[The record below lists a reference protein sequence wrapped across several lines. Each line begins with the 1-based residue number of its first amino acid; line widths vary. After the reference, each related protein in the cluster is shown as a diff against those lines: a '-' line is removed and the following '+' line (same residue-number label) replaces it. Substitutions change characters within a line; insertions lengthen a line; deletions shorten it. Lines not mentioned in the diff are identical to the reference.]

1 MPNNKNSIVE
11 EVKASVKAKKQA
23 EAQANK
29 AVFTRTQIAW
39 ATIKIAA
46 FITLGIVIG
55 VYSTNMVNQYADNK
69 VSSEVAQLKENQ

>member
-1 MPNNKNSIVE
+1 MPTNKNSIIE
-11 EVKASVKAKKQA
+11 DAKATVKAKKQS
-23 EAQANK
+23 EVQASK

-46 FITLGIVIG
+46 FITLGIIIG